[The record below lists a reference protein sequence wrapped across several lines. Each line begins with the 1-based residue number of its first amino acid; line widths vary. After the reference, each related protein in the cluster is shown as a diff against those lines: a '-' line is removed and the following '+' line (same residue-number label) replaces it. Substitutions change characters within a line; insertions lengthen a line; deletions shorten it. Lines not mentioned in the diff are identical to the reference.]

1 VTDETGV
8 NDTSCVNTQPGSL
21 AELGPPLGR
30 GRTADVFAWSDDQV
44 LKLFHADLAPEAINR
59 ERLVAE
65 ALNEL
70 PVAAPRYFGGT
81 QLDGRTGL
89 VFERINGASMLGVL
103 ARQPWR
109 VVALGQQL
117 AHLHSG
123 IHAQPAP
130 QLPSQRAYLERLI
143 GRALDLP
150 EHARAAALER
160 LAGLPDGDRLCHGD
174 FHPDN
179 VVLSA
184 SGPVV
189 LDWMTASRGV
199 PAADVARTMLLLR
212 LGAPPPG
219 AGPVLLVFIQV
230 LRRVFAEAYW
240 RRYVTMSGV
249 RQSDLAPWRLPLL
262 TARLG
267 ESAPAAERERILALL
282 ALEG

>member
-1 VTDETGV
+1 VTNDAGV

-21 AELGPPLGR
+21 AELGPPLGL
-30 GRTADVFAWSDDQV
+30 GRTADVFAWGENEV

-59 ERLVAE
+59 ERLVAG

-70 PVAAPRYFGGT
+70 PVAAPRYFGGI
-81 QLDGRTGL
+81 QLEGRTGL
-89 VFERINGASMLGVL
+89 VFERINGPSMLGVL

-109 VVALGQQL
+109 VVALGKQL

-123 IHAQPAP
+123 MHAQPAP

-150 EHARAAALER
+150 ESARAAALER
-160 LAGLPDGDRLCHGD
+160 LARLPDGDRLCHGD

-219 AGPVLLVFIQV
+219 AGPMSLVFIQV
-230 LRRVFAEAYW
+230 LRGVFAKAYW
-240 RRYVTMSGV
+240 RRYVTMSGL

-282 ALEG
+282 ARDG